1 MDNKRGHDLFDGHKI
16 NGLDPVAQPNGEY
29 FDDSSSVDS
38 VSSCEVES
46 SASSSLPGE
55 NGVSRSETGLTE
67 RLTHILVAE
76 GDGDLLLQQSNR
88 EDRLLQ
94 WLQALDMQVMGAC
107 RADERLKP
115 LLKMNAS
122 CGVAED
128 PLLTQLS
135 QVYISF

>member
-1 MDNKRGHDLFDGHKI
+1 MDNQGGRDLFDGDKI
-16 NGLDPVAQPNGEY
+16 QQVDRVDQSNGEG

-38 VSSCEVES
+38 VSSCEVG
-46 SASSSLPGE
+46 SSSNYAVPGE
-55 NGVSRSETGLTE
+55 NGGSRSEIGLTD
-67 RLTHILVAE
+67 RLADILVAE
-76 GDGDLLLQQSNR
+76 GGGDLLLQQSNC

-94 WLQALDMQVMGAC
+94 WLQALDMQTIGAC

-128 PLLTQLS
+128 HLLTQLS
-135 QVYISF
+135 QV